1 MSQVPDPLDL
11 AALVALA
18 RHGTLSAAARR
29 GGVAVST
36 MSRRI
41 AALEAATGLALVDR
55 RSRGAVLTEAG
66 RRLAE
71 AAQPLARQLDQVEA
85 EVAAL
90 RGGVAQRPVRLS
102 ATEFVIA
109 EVLSPRLGVLLADRG
124 HPGVVLQS
132 EAEVVSLA
140 ARQADIA
147 IRMARPEGASLVIRK
162 LPPLPLSLHAARSY
176 LGERQAVADLST
188 ERLIAYDDSYG
199 PLPETAWIE
208 RQGLGA
214 ALALRSGSTRALLN
228 AALAGVGIALL
239 PDAVAARYPELVRLD
254 GGPRLP
260 PRQPW
265 LAMHRDLQRD
275 RAVRRIADW
284 AVDCFRALVGAQSSR
299 VRPEA

>member
-41 AALEAATGLALVDR
+41 ASLEAATGLALIDR

-66 RRLAE
+66 QRLAE

-85 EVAAL
+85 EVTAL

-109 EVLSPRLGVLLADRG
+109 EVLSPRLGALVADRG
-124 HPGVVLQS
+124 HPGVTLQS

-140 ARQADIA
+140 ARQADVA
-147 IRMARPEGASLVIRK
+147 IRMIRPEGASLVIRK
-162 LPPLPLSLHAARSY
+162 LPPLPLSLYAAHGY
-176 LGERQAVADLST
+176 LGDRRRVPDLSA

-214 ALALRSGSTRALLN
+214 AVVLRSGSTRALLN

-239 PDAVAARYPELVRLD
+239 PDPVAARYPKLVRIE
-254 GGPRLP
+254 GGPRLA

-265 LAMHRDLQRD
+265 LAVHRDLQRD
-275 RAVRRIADW
+275 RAVRRVADW
-284 AVDCFRALVGAQSSR
+284 AMTCFKALVA
-299 VRPEA
+299 